1 MCLRHSIA
9 KLPGQK
15 PATMSPVAGMRPITI
30 HFSLHFCMVVV
41 PDNFSPCT
49 HLPALVV
56 HPNRGCVQCWVVGDW
71 QAVLNIFLTLVAR
84 KLAPDQSGTPPFFL
98 FSALL
103 PDMCF
108 VHFMI
113 VLSQLCFRV
122 FCLQMQNYTLIRFQ
136 SGVFFCLASYV

>member
-9 KLPGQK
+9 KLTGQK

-49 HLPALVV
+49 HLPAPVV

-84 KLAPDQSGTPPFFL
+84 KLAPDQSGTPPFFYFQL
-98 FSALL
+98 SFQTCALSIL
-103 PDMCF
+103 CLYYLNCVSGF
-108 VHFMI
+108 FASRCKTTHFFGFNL
-113 VLSQLCFRV
+113 V
-122 FCLQMQNYTLIRFQ
+122 
-136 SGVFFCLASYV
+136 CLASYG